1 MEPQAR
7 HLVVPELKT
16 ERNSKTSEISD
27 LETIHPRDARM
38 SDMWGGGDRKLVG
51 IDSQGVHFSWPDF
64 FCSFTN
70 SQGVHFF
77 GPPKLY
83 PHPDSIPTSLL
94 RSP

>member
-1 MEPQAR
+1 
-7 HLVVPELKT
+7 
-16 ERNSKTSEISD
+16 
-27 LETIHPRDARM
+27 M
-38 SDMWGGGDRKLVG
+38 SDMWVGGGDRKLVG
-51 IDSQGVHFSWPDF
+51 IDSQGVHFFWPDF

-94 RSP
+94 KSPRATCRRHPEAENEGAAGTLEEQKE